1 MHNICM
7 NNFINPQELRALI
20 KQHGLLQSI
29 MAKDIGLSQG
39 QVSRLV
45 SGNFKKPGRAYGE
58 LCIYVLDAV
67 QKVKPAEIQE
77 NRLLV
82 SAIAS
87 VWDGSA
93 EQAGL
98 IAQVIRSLGPLCKK
112 AI

>member
-1 MHNICM
+1 M
-7 NNFINPQELRALI
+7 NNLITPNELRALI
-20 KQHGLLQSI
+20 KQHGLLQNN
-29 MAKDIGLSQG
+29 MANDLGLSQG

-45 SGNFKKPGRAYGE
+45 SGKFKKPGRAYGE
-58 LCIYVLDAV
+58 LCIYVLDAIK
-67 QKVKPAEIQE
+67 KVEPAEIQE
-77 NRLLV
+77 NQLLV